1 MELHWRRLGF
11 IQFQSTPS
19 TRRVTIQPL
28 FVPPIKIIS
37 IHTLHTEGDRCMLFG
52 LREIKTFQSTPS
64 TRRVTVFPVP
74 PFDTLTISIHT
85 LHTEGDGLD
94 VVVPDPAH
102 ISIHTLHTEGDRP
115 AATTASPTPRFQS
128 TPSTRRVTA
137 DALIA
142 AVGVAISIHTLHT
155 EGDPCAPRRTRRG

>member
-1 MELHWRRLGF
+1 
-11 IQFQSTPS
+11 
-19 TRRVTIQPL
+19 
-28 FVPPIKIIS
+28 
-37 IHTLHTEGDRCMLFG
+37 MLFG

-115 AATTASPTPRFQS
+115 AATTASPTP
-128 TPSTRRVTA
+128 
-137 DALIA
+137 
-142 AVGVAISIHTLHT
+142 
-155 EGDPCAPRRTRRG
+155 

>member
-37 IHTLHTEGDRCMLFG
+37 IHTLHTEGDAEATDAVVIR
-52 LREIKTFQSTPS
+52 RAFQSTPS
-64 TRRVTVFPVP
+64 TRRVTRRETPPLTEFPFQSTPSTRRV
-74 PFDTLTISIHT
+74 TSSLQIH
-85 LHTEGDGLD
+85 LICLQ
-94 VVVPDPAH
+94 A
-102 ISIHTLHTEGDRP
+102 
-115 AATTASPTPRFQS
+115 FQS

-137 DALIA
+137 KRYGWTLHAD
-142 AVGVAISIHTLHT
+142 ISIHTLHT
-155 EGDPCAPRRTRRG
+155 EGDILLFKEARNVYDFNPHPPHGG